1 MVASRGR
8 RSSLE
13 QERSRRSRDALIEA
27 AAELLADDDL
37 ASVKIEDICRTAGV
51 SKGLFYFYF
60 GSKEELVVELLAD
73 DARAVA
79 AEVDRGIA
87 AERSVG
93 DVLDAAV
100 TTMSRRAQ
108 RRPRHVL
115 ASGAAEALAD
125 PAVTDPGSSPLA
137 AAFVA
142 LADHGHQLGEL
153 DPEVDPRELAALLT
167 VGLLRAQ
174 LEWAMSER
182 RQPSLVRRLTSRA
195 ELVLHGAWAR

>member
-60 GSKEELVVELLAD
+60 GSKEELVVELLTD

-79 AEVDRGIA
+79 AEIDVGWQFQLHGCDR
-87 AERSVG
+87 
-93 DVLDAAV
+93 
-100 TTMSRRAQ
+100 RRIV
-108 RRPRHVL
+108 RRPALCAESAHTLEVRNVRGGH
-115 ASGAAEALAD
+115 GARARMVGAEARDRDLD
-125 PAVTDPGSSPLA
+125 ESQG
-137 AAFVA
+137 VA
-142 LADHGHQLGEL
+142 RGW
-153 DPEVDPRELAALLT
+153 
-167 VGLLRAQ
+167 LR
-174 LEWAMSER
+174 R
-182 RQPSLVRRLTSRA
+182 TIRA
-195 ELVLHGAWAR
+195 HR

>member
-60 GSKEELVVELLAD
+60 GSKEELVVELLTD

-79 AEVDRGIA
+79 AEIDRGIA
-87 AERSVG
+87 AERTVG

-100 TTMSRRAQ
+100 TTMARRGQ

-115 ASGAAEALAD
+115 ASGAAEALTD
-125 PAVTDPGSSPLA
+125 PAATDPDSSPLA
-137 AAFVA
+137 AAFVV
-142 LADHGHQLGEL
+142 LAEHGHELGEL
-153 DPEVDPRELAALLT
+153 DPDLDARELAALLT
-167 VGLLRAQ
+167 IGLLRAQ
-174 LEWAMSER
+174 LEWATSER
-182 RQPSLVRRLTSRA
+182 RQPSLVRRLSSRA